1 MDSNYPAP
9 ISTNEPINSAFSG
22 LRDVGQAEDILN
34 RFRREN
40 AEETEEI
47 ERLLNDLLD
56 ALLSCH
62 DSLTGSTDDFH
73 NFTIS
78 ILKISSDNRSAL
90 QIAEEGLKLHG
101 DNTDL
106 LADAI
111 RYGRSCGE
119 REECANWYKKLLTI
133 DKSAWTWRAFSFS
146 IDFLLDEYASKRV
159 TSEEILALVKEY
171 QKYKPDEEDAW
182 LSESEFYSRI
192 NNRSKGIEI
201 LEAAEQKFKFC
212 PKCWLRLADAKMD
225 DGLYDEAEPYIRKL
239 RKNPKSGE
247 DVNMSYV
254 FLLDGLCRM
263 TKMMATDEYEEGEYD
278 VKEIQRVYKSF
289 NIATSMP
296 GYRDNIRRQ
305 IVEQIDRLER
315 ETDVEYPYDRP

>member
-1 MDSNYPAP
+1 MNSNYTE
-9 ISTNEPINSAFSG
+9 SKKAFSG
-22 LRDVGQAEDILN
+22 LHDVGQAYDILN
-34 RFRREN
+34 RFRQEN
-40 AEETEEI
+40 PEDMEGIEEM
-47 ERLLNDLLD
+47 LNDLLE
-56 ALLSCH
+56 ALFSCQDNLS
-62 DSLTGSTDDFH
+62 GGADDFH
-73 NFTIS
+73 NFTVS

-111 RYGRSCGE
+111 QYGRNCGE
-119 REECANWYKKLLTI
+119 RAECANWYEKLLTI

-182 LSESEFYSRI
+182 LSESEFYSST

-201 LEAAEQKFKFC
+201 LEIAEQKFKFC
-212 PKCWLRLADAKMD
+212 PKCWLRLADNRMD
-225 DGLYDEAEPYIRKL
+225 DGLYDEAEPYIKKL
-239 RKNPKSGE
+239 RRNPKSGE
-247 DVNMSYV
+247 SVNMSYV

-263 TKMMATDEYEEGEYD
+263 AKMMATDEYEEGEYD
-278 VKEIQRVYKSF
+278 IKEIQRVYKSF